1 MVRLLICLL
10 LAIAVSLPGCQSPQP
25 APASDAADVHRAAFL
40 EPSPAV
46 AHSSAWQWSDDHP
59 VAICTG
65 AVLLVVVGAAVLTG
79 LALTA
84 AFGYFR

>member
-1 MVRLLICLL
+1 MARLLICML
-10 LAIAVSLPGCQSPQP
+10 LAIAVSLPGCKGPQP
-25 APASDAADVHRAAFL
+25 APTPDAADVHRVDFL

-46 AHSSAWQWSDDHP
+46 AHSTAWQWSDDHP

>member
-1 MVRLLICLL
+1 MARLLICLL
-10 LAIAVSLPGCQSPQP
+10 LAIAVSLPGCKSPQP
-25 APASDAADVHRAAFL
+25 APASDTADVHRTDFL
-40 EPSPAV
+40 EQPPAV
-46 AHSSAWQWSDDHP
+46 AHSTAWQWSDDHP
-59 VAICTG
+59 IAICTG